1 MRFSFFPGCVIP
13 IRYPGMEAAT
23 RFLARKLGINLVD
36 VKFGCCPSPTGL
48 KCVHF
53 DAWLSLAARN
63 LCLTEEKGL
72 DVVTICSGCT
82 NTLREANHI
91 LLMNEK
97 KRLFV
102 NEVLARHGKQ
112 FKGSM
117 KIFNLAEILARDEYL
132 DRLEAV
138 CRPSAT
144 GSSKGG
150 AWPSAARPSAAR
162 PSATRPGHGRP
173 LSGLKIGT
181 HYGCHYYRPASVM
194 QDGELDPRFPL
205 PESMELILEALGANI
220 VEYNRPDLCCGAAM
234 GFNTGMTDR
243 ALEITGEKLHWMNEA
258 GIDALA
264 VPCPACFTQFDTGQ
278 MLLQRKN
285 KLPRT
290 FPVFH
295 ISELVAYAL
304 GSDVKSLNLE
314 AHKIPAVLS
323 ERVASE

>member
-1 MRFSFFPGCVIP
+1 MRFSLFTGCVIP

-23 RFLARKLGINLVD
+23 RFLATKLGINLVD
-36 VKFGCCPSPTGL
+36 VKFGCCPSPSGL
-48 KCVHF
+48 KGVHF

-91 LLMNEK
+91 LSMNEK
-97 KRLFV
+97 KRLIV
-102 NEVLARHGKQ
+102 NELLARHGKR
-112 FKGSM
+112 FGGSM
-117 KIFNLAEILARDEYL
+117 KIFNLADILARDEYL
-132 DRLEAV
+132 DRLEAIS
-138 CRPSAT
+138 R
-144 GSSKGG
+144 
-150 AWPSAARPSAAR
+150 
-162 PSATRPGHGRP
+162 RP
-173 LSGLKIGT
+173 LAGLRIGT

-194 QDGELDPRFPL
+194 QDGEPDPRFPL

-243 ALEITGEKLHWMNEA
+243 ALEITREKLHWMNEA

-278 MLLQRKN
+278 ILLQRKN

-314 AHKIPAVLS
+314 AHRIPAVLS
-323 ERVASE
+323 GKNARAAEPL

>member
-1 MRFSFFPGCVIP
+1 MRFSLFTGCVIP

-23 RFLARKLGINLVD
+23 RFLATKLGINLVD
-36 VKFGCCPSPTGL
+36 VKFGCCPSPSGL
-48 KCVHF
+48 KGVHF

-63 LCLTEEKGL
+63 LCLAEEKGL

-91 LLMNEK
+91 LSMDEK

-102 NEVLARHGKQ
+102 QELLARHGKR
-112 FKGSM
+112 FAGSM

-132 DRLEAV
+132 DRLEAA
-138 CRPSAT
+138 CSPTAS
-144 GSSKGG
+144 GL
-150 AWPSAARPSAAR
+150 
-162 PSATRPGHGRP
+162 RP
-173 LSGLKIGT
+173 LTGLRIGT

-194 QDGELDPRFPL
+194 QDGEPDPRFPL
-205 PESMELILEALGANI
+205 PESMELILESLGANI

-243 ALEITGEKLHWMNEA
+243 ALEITREKLHWMNET

-304 GSDVKSLNLE
+304 GSDEKSLNLE
-314 AHKIPAVLS
+314 AHRIPAVLS
-323 ERVASE
+323 GKNARAAEPL

>member
-1 MRFSFFPGCVIP
+1 MKFSLFTGCVIP

-23 RFLARKLGINLVD
+23 RFLAGKLGINLVD

-48 KCVHF
+48 KIVHF

-91 LLMNEK
+91 LSKDEK
-97 KRLFV
+97 KRLSV
-102 NEVLARHGKQ
+102 NEALTPHGKQ
-112 FKGSM
+112 FRGSM

-132 DRLEAV
+132 ECLEAAS
-138 CRPSAT
+138 RPSVARR
-144 GSSKGG
+144 GRLR
-150 AWPSAARPSAAR
+150 PNAARPNAAR
-162 PSATRPGHGRP
+162 PLT
-173 LSGLKIGT
+173 GLRIGT
-181 HYGCHYYRPASVM
+181 HYGCHYFRPASVM
-194 QDGELDPRFPL
+194 QDGDLDPRFPL

-295 ISELVAYAL
+295 ISELVSYAL